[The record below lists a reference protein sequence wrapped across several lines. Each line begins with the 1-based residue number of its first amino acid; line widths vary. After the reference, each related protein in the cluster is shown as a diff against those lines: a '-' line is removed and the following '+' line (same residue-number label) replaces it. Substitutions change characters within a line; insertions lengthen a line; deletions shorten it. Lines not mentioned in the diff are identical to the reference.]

1 MVDPGTPEL
10 APGQPAPLTLNT
22 ADRLFIQ
29 RAAIGGMAEVELAEL
44 VLSRS
49 HNAEI
54 EAFAQQMKAD
64 HGQGN
69 ADLKSIADA
78 AGIALPTALDAEHQ
92 AMHGLL
98 EKLSD
103 QVFDLAYLQ
112 NQLVEHQKTAQ
123 LLTYMVGS
131 GQDPVLKAFASKNLP
146 IVLEHLHQ
154 VQVLQARL
162 AGKTA

>member
-1 MVDPGTPEL
+1 
-10 APGQPAPLTLNT
+10 
-22 ADRLFIQ
+22 
-29 RAAIGGMAEVELAEL
+29 
-44 VLSRS
+44 
-49 HNAEI
+49 
-54 EAFAQQMKAD
+54 
-64 HGQGN
+64 
-69 ADLKSIADA
+69 
-78 AGIALPTALDAEHQ
+78 
-92 AMHGLL
+92 MHGLL